1 MSELERTEQAT
12 PRKRQKERQK
22 GNVAKSQDVV
32 AAVGLLVATVALT
45 ASAKTSA
52 ATAFETL
59 RSAFADG
66 FALQTDELS
75 FVSEGS
81 RLILFVLQKLAG
93 FFLLVVF
100 AGIIGNVLQTGFL
113 ILPKKALPDFKRVSP
128 SANLKRVISGSA
140 VAQTFGG
147 IIRTSLF
154 ALLVA
159 AAIRRDAQTLVAL
172 PYATPIEII
181 LFFSKF
187 APNARQASRGKERAH
202 EQRKRDFRN
211 RARFSHFAVPAKTGS
226 TIKERRLDRKEKS
239 AKIERGSSTPRRQSA
254 FPTSS
259 TRLRTTPSLRRVS
272 ITRPLFVSDAFLSIL
287 PVDRSFVIE

>member
-181 LFFSKF
+181 LFFSTFMTRVAYQFCALVVLLAVADYGIKRWKYERDIRMT
-187 APNARQASRGKERAH
+187 RQELSDEIKEESGSPQTRGKRRE
-202 EQRKRDFRN
+202 
-211 RARFSHFAVPAKTGS
+211 ARSALMNSVSAISGTAPAFPASPYLPKQ
-226 TIKERRLDRKEKS
+226 D
-239 AKIERGSSTPRRQSA
+239 RQSKKED
-254 FPTSS
+254 S
-259 TRLRTTPSLRRVS
+259 TAKKKARK
-272 ITRPLFVSDAFLSIL
+272 
-287 PVDRSFVIE
+287 